1 MDRELSYTIDI
12 TFQPAV
18 VRLLT
23 NALRSGRLHSAYLF
37 TGDDGYGK
45 WFTAVEFAAGI
56 LCHTCRSKSESNTCA
71 ARVRKLIHPDLHL
84 LFPMPSP
91 KNKSEE
97 AEFPEFFRQA
107 KIDDPH
113 SPVEYGR
120 VANILLDNVRAVKR
134 VLYTTPAEGG
144 YRVAIFHQVER
155 MPDTSFDIMLK
166 TIEEPPP
173 DTVLILTTSNV
184 NRLPATVISR
194 CQRVRFLP
202 VPESS
207 IREYLTDAKGV
218 QQEQAE
224 QFARLSGGSFTE
236 AFRLVG
242 SNIQQKREIAVNL
255 LGVFTA
261 SGKAEAFSALTDGVN
276 LRNRDEALEYIQIW
290 TSLLRDV
297 MIFKLDLSESYAFN
311 DDYES
316 ELRKIASN
324 IGSERAV
331 HLAMSELLET
341 RKLFYRNV
349 SSRLSLTRLAWR
361 LNQIACDRISS
372 RPTIS

>member
-1 MDRELSYTIDI
+1 MTTQESPGMDIA
-12 TFQPAV
+12 FQPAV

-23 NALRSGRLHSAYLF
+23 NALKSGRLHSAYLF
-37 TGDDGYGK
+37 TGDEGYGK
-45 WFTAVEFAAGI
+45 WLAAVEFAAEI
-56 LCHTCRSKSESNTCA
+56 LSHTCQTESELEICA
-71 ARVRKLIHPDLHL
+71 AKVRKLIHPDLHL

-91 KNKSEE
+91 KNKTEE
-97 AEFPEFFRQA
+97 AEFPQFFRQT

-113 SPVEYGR
+113 SPVEYDR

-134 VLYTTPAEGG
+134 ALFTTPTEQG

-202 VPESS
+202 VSESS
-207 IREYLTDAKGV
+207 IREYLTDTKDI
-218 QQEQAE
+218 QEEQAE
-224 QFARLSGGSFTE
+224 QFAHLSGGSFTE

-242 SNIQQKREIAVNL
+242 SNIQQKREIAIDL
-255 LGVFTA
+255 LHVFIA
-261 SGKAEAFSALTDGVN
+261 KSKAEALSALTDGIN

-290 TSLLRDV
+290 ASLLRDV
-297 MIFKLDLSESYAFN
+297 MIFKLDLSESSTINA
-311 DDYES
+311 DYKTK
-316 ELRKIASN
+316 LREIASS
-324 IGSERAV
+324 IGSENVV
-331 HLAMSELLET
+331 HQAMSELLEA
-341 RKLFYRNV
+341 RKLFFRNI
-349 SSRLSLTRLAWR
+349 SPRLSLTRFAWKF
-361 LNQIACDRISS
+361 NQIACGRLSS
-372 RPTIS
+372 DQ